1 MRTVRLF
8 LPIFCV
14 VFMTGSSRAQQV
26 PVSTPQA
33 PAAASPDHK
42 WVHAP
47 VPLVTPIAEFPE
59 EARRRRLNG
68 ICLVST
74 TVDTNGMPQEI
85 KVVRCTDSIFVSKSV
100 DAVKKYRFKPAID
113 ANGQPVE
120 ATIRVAVHFMVI
132 GGHGAD
138 VQVSYAVR
146 TPPGVISAEPDSSG
160 VYPLIGS
167 VAAPELIKF
176 IDDGYGMAAF
186 WAPANGSCDV
196 VLEVDA
202 SGKASNA
209 EITQCERPILEKA
222 AMRSLLESHYK
233 AGRMNGTPVPVRVSI
248 HLEFGGFSNP

>member
-1 MRTVRLF
+1 MASY
-8 LPIFCV
+8 
-14 VFMTGSSRAQQV
+14 SS
-26 PVSTPQA
+26 P
-33 PAAASPDHK
+33 
-42 WVHAP
+42 
-47 VPLVTPIAEFPE
+47 
-59 EARRRRLNG
+59 
-68 ICLVST
+68 
-74 TVDTNGMPQEI
+74 
-85 KVVRCTDSIFVSKSV
+85 KSV

-167 VAAPELIKF
+167 VEAPELIKF

-186 WAPANGSCDV
+186 WAPGWFLDV
-196 VLEVDA
+196 VIEVDA

-209 EITQCERPILEKA
+209 EVTQCERPILEKA
-222 AMRSLLESHYK
+222 AMRSSARIALQGWTHERHARAC
-233 AGRMNGTPVPVRVSI
+233 AGVDPS
-248 HLEFGGFSNP
+248 